1 MVLSGDT
8 RYSENLIKF
17 AKGVDL
23 LIHEVIDP
31 EAFVKGAPQLTDQ
44 QRKSI
49 IAHHTTAEEAGKLFS
64 ILKPKL
70 AAYSHIVPGGAK
82 DLLEQTRKSYAGPL
96 EVGEDLMS
104 FDVGNE
110 VGVHRHH

>member
-31 EAFVKGAPQLTDQ
+31 AALVKGAPQLTEQ
-44 QRKSI
+44 QKKSI

-64 ILKPKL
+64 IVKPKL
-70 AAYSHIVPGGAK
+70 AAYSHIVPGGTK
-82 DLLEQTRKSYAGPL
+82 DLIEQTRKSYAGPL